1 MLVLK
6 EAHMLYLFLQFFRL
20 MGWTDGWEAPA
31 TRPASGSGKHMGTF
45 DGTEPPMP
53 PSGHP

>member
-1 MLVLK
+1 
-6 EAHMLYLFLQFFRL
+6 MLYLFLQFFRL